1 MERRT
6 RYGTI
11 LLLILTTG
19 LFIYGFFFHSW
30 PSDQPAAKANLSIT
44 AGELALAFDRNESRS
59 DSLFLHKALSVR
71 GIIRQ
76 ISENGSG
83 GYTATMEG
91 NSPDGTAVEGHMDS
105 RYNSRYAAL
114 KAGDSLRLLGICAG
128 RLGNVILVQ
137 CIIEK

>member
-30 PSDQPAAKANLSIT
+30 LSDQPVAKADLSIT
-44 AGELALAFDRNESRS
+44 AGELALAFDRNEARS

-71 GIIRQ
+71 GVIRQ

-83 GYTATMEG
+83 GYTITMDG
-91 NSPDGTAVEGHMDS
+91 NSADGTAVDCRLDS
-105 RYNSRYAAL
+105 QYNSQYATL
-114 KAGDSLRLLGICAG
+114 KAGDSLHLLGICAG

-137 CIIEK
+137 CIILK